1 MKLISK
7 SLDDT
12 KKLGEKIGFI
22 LKPGDIICL
31 IGDLGTG
38 KTTLT
43 QAIAKGMGIKDQVS
57 SATFTLI
64 REYYSKVNLY
74 HFDVYRL
81 DQCQSDYLGFDEY
94 FFSEDGACVIEWA
107 DRIEDLLPEDRLEI
121 RIKRISE
128 NEREFDIEAK
138 GERSEEILGVI
149 FSCWF

>member
-81 DQCQSDYLGFDEY
+81 DQCQSDYWGVDEY

-107 DRIEDLLPEDRLEI
+107 DKIEDLLPEDRLEI

-149 FSCWF
+149 FSC